1 MTRPLPLLRRA
12 GTLLLLPLS
21 VVPFLLL
28 GPQIAE
34 SHRNFGRSQ
43 KFRALP
49 APPVVLSAAEIGRWK
64 PLEPYALRRVPV
76 IAYPATG
83 VTRAALARQMEMLR
97 RAGVRTISIHQY
109 VRYRRG
115 LPAGLPPRP
124 VLLTFEGGQL
134 ETFRRADKVLQRSGF
149 RATMFPLTAPVESRD
164 RDYLTWRELHAM
176 QRSGRW
182 DVQPGAYRGG
192 PRLTVDRYGG
202 QGEFYAYR
210 RYTRSAGEETFADW
224 QTRVSRDLFDARDA
238 MVAHGFDAV
247 AFSLPYGNYGQRGS
261 NDPRI
266 AGWMRAL
273 LATQF
278 PVVFAGPGEHR
289 YQVDGTT
296 TADDVY
302 RWLRR

>member
-1 MTRPLPLLRRA
+1 VTRLRPLLRRGA
-12 GTLLLLPLS
+12 TLLLLPLS

-34 SHRNFGRSQ
+34 SHRNFDRGQ
-43 KFRALP
+43 KFRGLP
-49 APPVVLSAAEIGRWK
+49 APPVALSAAEVGRWK
-64 PLEPYALRRVPV
+64 PLAPFAQRRIPV

-97 RAGVRTISIHQY
+97 RAGARTISIHQY
-109 VRYRRG
+109 VRSRRG

-124 VLLTFEGGQL
+124 VLVSFDGGLL
-134 ETFRRADKVLQRSGF
+134 ETFRGADKVLQRNGL
-149 RATMFPLTAPVESRD
+149 RATMFPLTGPVDERD

-182 DVQPGAYRGG
+182 DVQPGAYDGG
-192 PRLTVDRYGG
+192 PRLTVDPYGG

-210 RYTRSAGEETFADW
+210 RYTRSAGQETFADW
-224 QTRVSRDLFDARDA
+224 QTRVSRDVFDAREA

-247 AFSLPYGNYGQRGS
+247 AFSVPFGNYGQRGS

-266 AGWMRAL
+266 AAWVRGL
-273 LATQF
+273 LAAQF
-278 PVVFAGPGEHR
+278 PVVFASANGGR

-296 TADDVY
+296 TADDLY